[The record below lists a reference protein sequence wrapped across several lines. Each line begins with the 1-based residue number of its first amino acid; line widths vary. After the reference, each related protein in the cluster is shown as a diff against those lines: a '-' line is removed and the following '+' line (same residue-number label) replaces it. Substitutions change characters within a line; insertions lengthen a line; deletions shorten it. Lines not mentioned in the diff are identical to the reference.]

1 MSDAEQTDDAELPLS
16 RSSEEASAS
25 KAVEDKAQASEPE
38 KGEGG
43 NEELEEGDGDE
54 AAVDWWGGATSW
66 MSSTVSSV
74 SQVRL
79 LSFKSYYALP
89 MSLHGICHELYF
101 VIPFL
106 NPRQLT
112 ANSETLEH
120 HSLSWYTGLEKVIL
134 P

>member
-1 MSDAEQTDDAELPLS
+1 MPCKKWRTTRSRKGIIRIANRLCSTMSDAEQTDDAELPLS
-16 RSSEEASAS
+16 HSSEEAS

-79 LSFKSYYALP
+79 LSFKLLCIAYVTAWH
-89 MSLHGICHELYF
+89 MS
-101 VIPFL
+101 
-106 NPRQLT
+106 
-112 ANSETLEH
+112 
-120 HSLSWYTGLEKVIL
+120 
-134 P
+134 

>member
-79 LSFKSYYALP
+79 LSFQSY
-89 MSLHGICHELYF
+89 
-101 VIPFL
+101 
-106 NPRQLT
+106 
-112 ANSETLEH
+112 
-120 HSLSWYTGLEKVIL
+120 
-134 P
+134 